1 MNGHFYHQGYPG
13 FSSFSTEPL
22 GDHHSGSA
30 WIQTTEGQQNFLE
43 SIPMSRM
50 SQGAAVS
57 GIEAQLFPHD
67 FQEPWNTQHSSGEA
81 TMLERWFSQSSVE
94 AVGSPPMS
102 VRTVTSDHPDQAQSV
117 ELRPSLSQ
125 MSFPISSGHSDI
137 TDPSFNLP
145 DAALYPNSPPYTDVQ
160 VYSESAYLDE
170 MDASAGRGSFH
181 NGLPNDSVRRRGRL
195 VAMTTG
201 SYTPFTSSGEE
212 VMFTSP
218 RDVMSQAFFEHSIS
232 QDDLSPTL
240 DPLNIDDQTW
250 PWDGGNEQSESG
262 VSSPF
267 TKDNAWSGPNVP
279 NYTTSSQ
286 PQRYVPPILCHH
298 TPPYID
304 SFCLEPTE
312 SPRSLETAV
321 FPWMLRPH
329 TNMFQRLPECIA
341 PQLQGTE
348 ATVMEALIMSP
359 TPVVIHFIRMP
370 LLIQMDCIIAH
381 GKTKIQTA
389 TTSLRS

>member
-1 MNGHFYHQGYPG
+1 MNGHYYSQGFPG

-30 WIQTTEGQQNFLE
+30 WIQTTEGQQNFLD

-57 GIEAQLFPHD
+57 GIDAQLFPLD
-67 FQEPWNTQHSSGEA
+67 FPDSWNTQHSGNA
-81 TMLERWFSQSSVE
+81 TMLKRWFSQSSVE
-94 AVGSPPMS
+94 AVESPPMS

-125 MSFPISSGHSDI
+125 ISFSISSGHSDI
-137 TDPSFNLP
+137 TDRSFNLP

-160 VYSESAYLDE
+160 VYSESAYLD
-170 MDASAGRGSFH
+170 DLDSSVGQGSFH
-181 NGLPNDSVRRRGRL
+181 NGHPNDRVRRQSHL
-195 VAMTTG
+195 MPVATG

-232 QDDLSPTL
+232 QDGLSPTL
-240 DPLNIDDQTW
+240 DPLNMDNQQWT
-250 PWDGGNEQSESG
+250 WDGGNEQSGSG

-267 TKDNAWSGPNVP
+267 SKDNAWSVPNAP

-286 PQRYVPPILCHH
+286 SQRYVPPILSHH
-298 TPPYID
+298 TPSYKD
-304 SFCLEPTE
+304 YFC
-312 SPRSLETAV
+312 
-321 FPWMLRPH
+321 
-329 TNMFQRLPECIA
+329 
-341 PQLQGTE
+341 
-348 ATVMEALIMSP
+348 
-359 TPVVIHFIRMP
+359 
-370 LLIQMDCIIAH
+370 
-381 GKTKIQTA
+381 
-389 TTSLRS
+389 